1 MRMLKRFFLLT
12 LFFFLSVQGTFSKDV
27 ISSYTREKVED
38 FVTYRVKLK
47 SEEHEAAYSVIR
59 KLKDQALQN
68 LEAHAID
75 LEQERCLL
83 ESLYFAEY
91 YEHALNSTGNQKELR
106 SEMKRLMKN
115 NFACIDKRSSE
126 QISDWMYQL
135 TGDVTAYY
143 MSRSVPATLLYGMKV
158 KGFYEKAINA
168 NKSRSISHVCLG
180 NWCFYAPAMFG
191 GGKNK
196 ALKHFEEAEK
206 CAEIAGEKYLVYIS
220 LSQINYENK
229 NAEKTEEYLKKAI
242 DLDLGRK
249 DLDFIALCNKK
260 GFSYFQY
267 LRNRSGVDEKMS
279 EEEKDEDDR

>member
-1 MRMLKRFFLLT
+1 M
-12 LFFFLSVQGTFSKDV
+12 VQGTFAKDI

-47 SEEHEAAYSVIR
+47 SEEHETAYSVINE
-59 KLKDQALQN
+59 LKEQALQN

-115 NFACIDKRSSE
+115 NLACIEKRSSE

-135 TGDVTAYY
+135 AGDVTAYY

-158 KGFYEKAINA
+158 KGFYEKAIDT
-168 NKSRSISHVCLG
+168 NKKRSISHVCLG
-180 NWCFYAPAMFG
+180 NWCFYAPSLFG

-196 ALKHFEEAEK
+196 ALKHFEDAEK

-229 NAEKTEEYLKKAI
+229 NSEKAEEYLSKAI